1 MTRRMSSSIALL
13 LAASFMTVSCSKEA
27 EPKPMQERVKITV
40 HMIGGTPLPDPK
52 EDPIKQELDKKLG
65 IDLAIRTFFPED
77 YANQVKMGMATD
89 SNADL
94 LYIGSRQEFV
104 HYSKQQLLLDLSPYL
119 DLLEPTLQLIGK
131 ERLQL
136 AEVGGGVYGLPRT
149 VTAYQY
155 SYWIR
160 QDWLEKLKLNVP
172 RTTDEFLTVVKAM
185 AERDPDGN
193 GRRDT
198 YGFSGRP
205 NQALG
210 PLFGAFGTTYPGSF
224 YMKDN
229 ELINSLYD
237 PATPKALSYIRS
249 IFETKGV
256 DPGIVS
262 NTNLQHKEKALQG
275 QLGLFYFN
283 WPNWYQE
290 EYLSVNADA
299 RWIPIDP
306 PQGPNGDRYAYGK
319 NVSESILVIPRS
331 VGNDKVKL
339 NKIIQLLNY
348 VSSPEGNKLV
358 MYGLAGKHYTET
370 NGTVAVHEIL
380 KETLGYA
387 YQLTGRDEMGYL
399 RTKFP
404 EREAD
409 FTMAARQ
416 PFIPIYDGLIQPPD
430 GFRLDDAKRYIEQEL
445 WRFVYGQRPLD
456 SYDGFLQELEEQFQ
470 YESGYVASARQQIAL
485 RHEGKPE
492 PKTSEE

>member
-1 MTRRMSSSIALL
+1 MERAWTRRVFSPIALL
-13 LAASFMTVSCSKEA
+13 LAAACLTASCSKEA
-27 EPKPMQERVKITV
+27 EPKPVRERVKITI
-40 HMIGGTPLPDPK
+40 HMIGTRPLPDPK
-52 EDPIKQELDKKLG
+52 DDPIKQELDKKLN
-65 IDLAIRTFFPED
+65 IDLSIRTFLPED
-77 YANQVKMGMATD
+77 YANQLKMGMATG

-94 LYIGSRQEFV
+94 FTIGNRQEFV

-119 DLLEPTLQLIGK
+119 DLLEPALQLIGK
-131 ERLQL
+131 ERLRL
-136 AEVGGGVYGLPRT
+136 AEAGGGVYGLPRT
-149 VTAYQY
+149 ETAYQY

-160 QDWLEKLKLNVP
+160 KDWLEKLKLNVP
-172 RTTDEFLTVVKAM
+172 RNTEEFLAVVKAM
-185 AERDPDGN
+185 AEKDPDGN
-193 GRRDT
+193 GQKDT

-229 ELINSLYD
+229 KLINSLYD
-237 PATPKALSYIRS
+237 PATPRALAYIRS

-262 NTNLQHKEKALQG
+262 NTSLQHKEKALQG

-283 WPNWYQE
+283 WPNWQQQE
-290 EYLSVNADA
+290 YRAVNADA
-299 RWIPIDP
+299 HWIPMNP
-306 PQGPNGDRYAYGK
+306 PQGPDGDRYAYAK
-319 NVSESILVIPRS
+319 DVFDSILVMPES

-358 MYGLAGKHYTET
+358 MYGLPGKHYTET
-370 NGTVAVHEIL
+370 NGKIVVREIL

-409 FTMAARQ
+409 FMMAARQ

-430 GFRLDDAKRYIEQEL
+430 GFRSDDAKRYIEQEL
-445 WRFVYGQRPLD
+445 WRFVYGQRPLE
-456 SYDGFLQELEEQFQ
+456 SYGRFLQELEEQFR
-470 YESGYVASARQQIAL
+470 YESKYVASAKQQM
-485 RHEGKPE
+485 
-492 PKTSEE
+492 SELGTAAGR